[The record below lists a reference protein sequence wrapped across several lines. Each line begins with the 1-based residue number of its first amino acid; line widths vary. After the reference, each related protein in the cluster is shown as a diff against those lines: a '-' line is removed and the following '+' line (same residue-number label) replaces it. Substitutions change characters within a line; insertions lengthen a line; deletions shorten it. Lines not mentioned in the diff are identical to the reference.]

1 MREFAGAPLRVRAWV
16 SIAVPLAVI
25 LSLLLSSWPSPVIRS
40 ADVITALALV
50 AGSVVNVELG
60 RLLEGGRVAQQRPHK
75 ALSAWPMAA
84 IILLPSFYLTPIVA
98 LVYLHARWRGVRV
111 TLWKWVASASFL
123 ICAGAIAG
131 LVVRSDGGID
141 GGQPPT
147 LTSGLAGLLIVLAA
161 AATFLAVQIGM
172 LGVSA
177 LLNTPEDEV
186 WLRRTLV
193 DPAFYL
199 MEAGVITLGA
209 ITGVLAASAPWF
221 VLLLVPAY
229 GFLQQS
235 VLHRPLQEQATHDP
249 KTGLLHFNAWQ
260 RLAAEEI
267 GRLNAGGRPWA
278 VLFTDIDHFRFYNQR
293 HGHLGGDHAL
303 ALVAQIITAHMRRQ
317 DLIARFGG
325 EEFCVLLPNTAA
337 EPAELIA
344 ERLRVAVRAEST
356 VLPERITVSV
366 GVATVESGNTPMEL
380 AVVLALADQALYQA
394 KLDGRDRVRL
404 RRQSTVLQLPTEP
417 DDDGRSDQR
426 PA

>member
-1 MREFAGAPLRVRAWV
+1 MREFAAAPVPVRAWV
-16 SIAVPLAVI
+16 SVAVPLAVI
-25 LSLLLSSWPSPVIRS
+25 LSLLLSSSPSPVIRS
-40 ADVITALALV
+40 ADVITALALI

-84 IILLPSFYLTPIVA
+84 IILLPSFYLAPIVA

-111 TLWKWVASASFL
+111 TLWKWIASASFL
-123 ICAGAIAG
+123 IWAGAIAG

-161 AATFLAVQIGM
+161 AATFLAVETGM
-172 LGVSA
+172 LGVTA

-186 WLRRTLV
+186 WLRRTLA

-209 ITGVLAASAPWF
+209 ITGVLGASAPWF

-267 GRLNAGGRPWA
+267 GRLNAVGRPWA
-278 VLFTDIDHFRFYNQR
+278 VLFTDIDDFRTYNQR
-293 HGHLGGDHAL
+293 HGHLGGDRAL
-303 ALVAQIITAHMRRQ
+303 ELVARIITAQMRRQ

-337 EPAELIA
+337 ELAELMA
-344 ERLRVAVRAEST
+344 ERLRAAVRAESS

-366 GVATVESGNTPMEL
+366 GVATVESGNTPIEL

-404 RRQSTVLQLPTEP
+404 RQQSIVLRLPTEP
-417 DDDGRSDQR
+417 ENEGRSDR
-426 PA
+426 HPA

>member
-1 MREFAGAPLRVRAWV
+1 MREFAAAPVPVRAWV
-16 SIAVPLAVI
+16 SVAVPLAVI
-25 LSLLLSSWPSPVIRS
+25 PSLLLSSSPSPVIRS
-40 ADVITALALV
+40 ADVITALALI

-84 IILLPSFYLTPIVA
+84 IILLPSFYLAPIVA

-111 TLWKWVASASFL
+111 TLWKWIASASFL
-123 ICAGAIAG
+123 IWAGAIAG

-161 AATFLAVQIGM
+161 AATFLAVETGM
-172 LGVSA
+172 LGVTA
-177 LLNTPEDEV
+177 
-186 WLRRTLV
+186 
-193 DPAFYL
+193 
-199 MEAGVITLGA
+199 
-209 ITGVLAASAPWF
+209 
-221 VLLLVPAY
+221 
-229 GFLQQS
+229 
-235 VLHRPLQEQATHDP
+235 
-249 KTGLLHFNAWQ
+249 
-260 RLAAEEI
+260 
-267 GRLNAGGRPWA
+267 RLNAVGRPWA
-278 VLFTDIDHFRFYNQR
+278 VLFTDIDDFRTYNQR
-293 HGHLGGDHAL
+293 HGHLGGDRAL
-303 ALVAQIITAHMRRQ
+303 ELVARIITAQMRRQ

-337 EPAELIA
+337 EPAELMA
-344 ERLRVAVRAEST
+344 ERLRAAVRAESS

-366 GVATVESGNTPMEL
+366 GVATVESGNTPIEL

-404 RRQSTVLQLPTEP
+404 RRQSIVLRLPAEP
-417 DDDGRSDQR
+417 ENEGRSDRR